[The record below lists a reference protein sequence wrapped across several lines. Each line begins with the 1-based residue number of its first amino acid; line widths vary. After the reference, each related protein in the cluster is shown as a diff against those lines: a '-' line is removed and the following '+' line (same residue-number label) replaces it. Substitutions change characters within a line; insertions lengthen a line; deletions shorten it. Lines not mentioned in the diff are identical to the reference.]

1 MQPVS
6 ILCEICVGPSDS
18 ECNRCTFAS
27 SMGVCVESCGP
38 SGECD
43 SSTVQIISTLDSSLE
58 IINDNVTRRCEPLPA
73 AGFPL
78 GAAVGVAITGVI
90 VVVLVVGSGLLLCM
104 CCRLGPFKGM
114 TSFPVII
121 IQFNKQGKFIRS
133 VM

>member
-1 MQPVS
+1 M
-6 ILCEICVGPSDS
+6 
-18 ECNRCTFAS
+18 
-27 SMGVCVESCGP
+27 
-38 SGECD
+38 
-43 SSTVQIISTLDSSLE
+43 TVLLYIISTLDSSIIE

-73 AGFPL
+73 GFPL
-78 GAAVGVAITGVI
+78 GAAVGVAIAGVI